1 MNVNTTSAFLSKD
14 VWCWW
19 LTGTLSGL
27 WNCTDVFKTFFQ
39 NWKNTTFYVF
49 LIVAPFSRTLIR
61 SLGDAAI
68 ATSSVATRCA
78 LRQAMKLGIPVIA
91 RNNAAY
97 SAIIEHRSNGLLF
110 AVPDVRMNNVGVRF
124 LFTIT
129 TKTTNSSFA
138 ICYLI
143 VSALTLTSSEMHT
156 RYELATIYY
165 PYNSLFRQSVIF
177 ISPQTIGPVQTLRS
191 SFTVS
196 PKRPPLI
203 FRITAKTT
211 RN

>member
-14 VWCWW
+14 VWCGG
-19 LTGTLSGL
+19 LTSTLSGL
-27 WNCTDVFKTFFQ
+27 WNCTDVFKTFFFQ

-91 RNNAAY
+91 RNSAAY

-110 AVPDVRMNNVGVRF
+110 AVPDVRMNNVGVRV
-124 LFTIT
+124 LSIFTIT

-143 VSALTLTSSEMHT
+143 VSALTLTSSEMHM

-165 PYNSLFRQSVIF
+165 P
-177 ISPQTIGPVQTLRS
+177 
-191 SFTVS
+191 
-196 PKRPPLI
+196 
-203 FRITAKTT
+203 
-211 RN
+211 

>member
-143 VSALTLTSSEMHT
+143 VSALTLTST
-156 RYELATIYY
+156 PAKCTWDTNLPYDTIL
-165 PYNSLFRQSVIF
+165 SLQFFIPAICHRPIYQS
-177 ISPQTIGPVQTLRS
+177 SNH
-191 SFTVS
+191 
-196 PKRPPLI
+196 RPCPD
-203 FRITAKTT
+203 FA
-211 RN
+211 